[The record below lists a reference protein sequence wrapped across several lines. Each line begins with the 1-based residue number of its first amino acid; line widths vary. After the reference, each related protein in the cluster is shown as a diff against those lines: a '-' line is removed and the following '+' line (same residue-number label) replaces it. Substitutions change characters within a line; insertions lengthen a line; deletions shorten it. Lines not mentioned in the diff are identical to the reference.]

1 MLFTLERPVSTYD
14 LSSMN
19 RWEDLDPD
27 PRLLATLDQADRER
41 GQRAQLIVDGSASD
55 KNNWSN
61 SFADA
66 CARMI
71 ATALRERHYKKR
83 LSVLPDPEGSAEP
96 PTITYWDRGEAKTK
110 KIDGTWI
117 AGSTT

>member
-1 MLFTLERPVSTYD
+1 VLFKLERPVSTYD
-14 LSSMN
+14 LNSMN

-27 PRLLATLDQADRER
+27 PRLLAALDQADRER

-66 CARMI
+66 CAR
-71 ATALRERHYKKR
+71 
-83 LSVLPDPEGSAEP
+83 
-96 PTITYWDRGEAKTK
+96 
-110 KIDGTWI
+110 
-117 AGSTT
+117 

>member
-1 MLFTLERPVSTYD
+1 
-14 LSSMN
+14 MN

-55 KNNWSN
+55 KNDWSN

-66 CARMI
+66 CAR
-71 ATALRERHYKKR
+71 
-83 LSVLPDPEGSAEP
+83 
-96 PTITYWDRGEAKTK
+96 
-110 KIDGTWI
+110 
-117 AGSTT
+117 